1 LALKRERKE
10 ELVADYT
17 DLLRESKG
25 VILTEYRGLTN
36 QQITKLRRAIRDAN
50 GAYHVTKVTLLRR
63 ALEET
68 GYPIP
73 EDLLGGAPIGVGF
86 ALDEMSTLAKA
97 LKTYAKDTELFSVRG
112 GIMGEQV
119 MTSKQ
124 VEAIADLPSIDE
136 LRAQILGLIDAPASN
151 LVGVLQAGTA
161 QLVNVIHA
169 LVEERGGATAEA
181 AGD

>member
-73 EDLLGGAPIGVGF
+73 EDLLGGAPVGVGF
-86 ALDEMSTLAKA
+86 ALDEVSTLAKA
-97 LKTYAKDTELFSVRG
+97 MKTYAKDTDLFKVRG
-112 GIMGEQV
+112 GIMGEQI
-119 MTSKQ
+119 MTREQ
-124 VEAIADLPSIDE
+124 VEAIADLPSLDE
-136 LRAQILGLIDAPASN
+136 LRAQILGLLDTPASN